1 MRYEYEITTDEYNDM
16 LASVEKSV
24 LYNEQ
29 LSRLYASMAFAL
41 KSYNGK
47 VINANIEKAA
57 QLPGYRVTY
66 SKKYGRPQLYITT
79 GGVGYDIILTNSQED
94 RPRLDTN
101 YLMRRSAELKEK
113 CVADRQA
120 CEGICEAVNKY
131 NHALTCF
138 KAAAKELSNTPY
150 FYNWSRR

>member
-1 MRYEYEITTDEYNDM
+1 M
-16 LASVEKSV
+16 LASVERSI

-29 LSRLYASMAFAL
+29 LARLYASMAFEL
-41 KSYNGK
+41 KPYNGK
-47 VINANIEKAA
+47 VINAKIEKFA

-66 SKKYGRPQLYITT
+66 SKKFGKPQLHVTAD
-79 GGVGYDIILTNSQED
+79 GVGYDIILTDSQED

-101 YLMRRSAELKEK
+101 YLMRRSAKLKER
-113 CVADRQA
+113 CVADRRA

-138 KAAAKELSNTPY
+138 KAAAKELSNIPY
-150 FYNWSRR
+150 SYNWSRR